1 MPNFDYEAP
10 TTLKNALKFLSEQ
23 GEIRPL
29 AGGTDIIDQLKSN
42 RRNADL
48 VVDLKRVPELLAL
61 ELTDTH
67 LRI

>member
-23 GEIRPL
+23 GENRPL

-42 RRNADL
+42 
-48 VVDLKRVPELLAL
+48 L
-61 ELTDTH
+61 EFFY
-67 LRI
+67 